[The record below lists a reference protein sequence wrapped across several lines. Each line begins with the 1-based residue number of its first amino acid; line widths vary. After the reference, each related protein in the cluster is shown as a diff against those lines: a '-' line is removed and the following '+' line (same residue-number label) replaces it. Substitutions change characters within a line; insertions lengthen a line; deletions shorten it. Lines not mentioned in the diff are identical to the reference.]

1 MYPVC
6 RAHWALQ
13 VGGRV
18 AIRGDMA
25 FMYLSLWEIRLR
37 KEKRPT
43 PRTQHVLGVTLWAT
57 CPREIVANQAS
68 LI

>member
-1 MYPVC
+1 M
-6 RAHWALQ
+6 
-13 VGGRV
+13 

-37 KEKRPT
+37 KEKWPT

-57 CPREIVANQAS
+57 RPMEIVVNQAG